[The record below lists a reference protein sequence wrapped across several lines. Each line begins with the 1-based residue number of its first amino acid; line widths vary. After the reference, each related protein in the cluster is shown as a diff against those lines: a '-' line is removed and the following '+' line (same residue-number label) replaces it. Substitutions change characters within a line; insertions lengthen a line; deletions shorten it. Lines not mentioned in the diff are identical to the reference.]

1 MKSVKEDVMVNG
13 VKGRAYVKWYKECEI
28 ALINGI
34 KDIISG
40 GE

>member
-13 VKGRAYVKWYKECEI
+13 DKGGAHVKWYKECGVT
-28 ALINGI
+28 LINEI